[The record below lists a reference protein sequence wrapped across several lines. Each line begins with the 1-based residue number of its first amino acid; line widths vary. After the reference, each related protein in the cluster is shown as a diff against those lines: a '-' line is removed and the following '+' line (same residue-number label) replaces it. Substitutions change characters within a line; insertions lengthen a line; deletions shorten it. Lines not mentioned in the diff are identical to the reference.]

1 MDKQTIHL
9 ITLIIAIIG
18 SNAWS
23 HTSLSGRL
31 DEMESRLSDRLNEM
45 ESKLSD
51 RMTTLETRMDDID
64 KRLVIVETSLK
75 ANNQYIARVLSQ
87 SKSGTPAKP

>member
-23 HTSLSGRL
+23 HTSLSGRIS
-31 DEMESRLSDRLNEM
+31 EVESRLSDR
-45 ESKLSD
+45 
-51 RMTTLETRMDDID
+51 MTALEARVGDID
-64 KRLVIVETSLK
+64 KRLIIVETSLK

>member
-9 ITLIIAIIG
+9 ITLIVAIIG

-23 HTSLSGRL
+23 HTSLSGRIS
-31 DEMESRLSDRLNEM
+31 EVESRLSSRIIAVEARITSM
-45 ESKLSD
+45 
-51 RMTTLETRMDDID
+51 ETRMDDID